1 MMMMGWMEKKG
12 TPLPPSHLLAFLVQ
26 TLNLASEKRHLP
38 PSLFPFPFVRPIL
51 PDASAFI
58 GRPHACAHTHDAR
71 CHHGRL
77 IPAFFAF
84 FSSLGLRRRDGR
96 AEKRLRER
104 IARPPRNELSPSVV
118 VRLEDVAE
126 GPVSGVVRASPSQGA
141 SCPLVKR
148 LFRQNC
154 LFQAPRSPFF
164 RR

>member
-1 MMMMGWMEKKG
+1 MMMMMMGWMEKKG

-71 CHHGRL
+71 HHGRL

-84 FSSLGLRRRDGR
+84 FSSLGLRRTDGR
-96 AEKRLRER
+96 ADERRNGFEKGSP
-104 IARPPRNELSPSVV
+104 ARPEMNSLLPSLSDSKTWQRVLFLVWSERVPHRV
-118 VRLEDVAE
+118 
-126 GPVSGVVRASPSQGA
+126 
-141 SCPLVKR
+141 PL
-148 LFRQNC
+148 
-154 LFQAPRSPFF
+154 AP
-164 RR
+164 